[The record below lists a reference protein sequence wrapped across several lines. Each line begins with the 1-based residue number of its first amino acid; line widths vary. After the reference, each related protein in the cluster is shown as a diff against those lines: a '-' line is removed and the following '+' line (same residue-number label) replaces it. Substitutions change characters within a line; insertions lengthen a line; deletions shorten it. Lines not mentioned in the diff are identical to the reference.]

1 MSHTIRHDALALN
14 AGVDA
19 EAFEQFMTGELM
31 PHLAGL
37 FNGPTRSSK
46 ADLKAQSLLR
56 DAKSARKFLLVTVWD
71 GAASSVA
78 GRAFENARMSTVAQN
93 VARTEA
99 LLKKLDGFAKRSAE
113 KVFAE
118 RISTEVETNV

>member
-1 MSHTIRHDALALN
+1 MLHTIRHDALALN

-19 EAFEQFMTGELM
+19 DAFERFMTSELM
-31 PHLAGL
+31 PHFAER
-37 FNGPTRSSK
+37 FKGPTRSSK

-56 DAKSARKFLLVTVWD
+56 SAKSARKFLLITVWD
-71 GAASSVA
+71 GATSSVA
-78 GRAFENARMSTVAQN
+78 GAAFENARMNTVAK
-93 VARTEA
+93 TGA

-118 RISTEVETNV
+118 VACTEVATNV

>member
-1 MSHTIRHDALALN
+1 MSHTIRHDAITLN

-19 EAFEQFMTGELM
+19 DGFERFMTGELM
-31 PHLAGL
+31 PHFAER
-37 FNGPTRSSK
+37 FKGPTRSSK

-78 GRAFENARMSTVAQN
+78 GTAFENARMSTIAQ
-93 VARTEA
+93 TDA

-118 RISTEVETNV
+118 LISTEIPTNV